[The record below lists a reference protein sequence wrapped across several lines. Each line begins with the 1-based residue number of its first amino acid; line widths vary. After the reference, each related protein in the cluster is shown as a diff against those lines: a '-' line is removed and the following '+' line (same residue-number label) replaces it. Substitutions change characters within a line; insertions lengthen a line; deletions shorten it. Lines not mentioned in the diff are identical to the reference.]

1 MDCIKTLDNI
11 VAYVQGEIADDS
23 LRRDIA
29 AHIQACGPCRREEGE
44 VRRTLDVIREAGE
57 EFVPSNRVWVQ
68 LLERLRTIKA
78 GIAAGDEGGPVKA
91 ATLVETE
98 QACTPRLI
106 ARRVT
111 VPRPR
116 RAVALLVS
124 IVAAAAVVAVIVYI
138 AFTTGGFAVEYV
150 EGPGLVLISDDGASE
165 KTDIGHKFV
174 KGDLVEAHSVG
185 GKNVMLRYSNG
196 STLTLERGAKLKF
209 ASENTVRLYAGT
221 LHADITP
228 EGIGFKVWTEFG
240 EARVTGTEFTIT
252 VSKEERR
259 TEVRVMKGEVAFS
272 NGNKTRVV
280 SAGSRTVASGNTPP
294 EKPFSIELDEVPAP
308 ELIGGHKIELLMAVF
323 DPSSGRY
330 VSESEKVSVELP
342 PGKPLRLRF
351 LVRNLE
357 DEALRVPGAAEVKNL
372 SIRVSSVT
380 EPKGTLRPVPGGVVE
395 EEPQPDS
402 GGFVRLESGES
413 YRFVCRIE
421 PGAIG
426 LVPGGTRYIYG
437 VYNLRWES
445 KIAVAV
451 KRAAPPRPD
460 ADLPPE
466 APFSGH

>member
-44 VRRTLDVIREAGE
+44 VRRTLDVIQEAGE
-57 EFVPSNRVWVQ
+57 EFVPSNRVWMQ
-68 LLERLRTIKA
+68 LLERIRIIKA
-78 GIAAGDEGGPVKA
+78 GITAGDKSGPVQT
-91 ATLVETE
+91 ATTVETE
-98 QACTPRLI
+98 QAYTPRLI

-116 RAVALLVS
+116 RAIALLIS
-124 IVAAAAVVAVIVYI
+124 IGAAAAVAAVIVVI
-138 AFTTGGFAVEYV
+138 ATTGGFAVEYV
-150 EGPGLVLISDDGASE
+150 EGPGLALIRDNGTSE

-174 KGDLVEAHSVG
+174 KGDIVEARTVG
-185 GKNVMLRYSNG
+185 SKNAMLRYPNG

-240 EARVTGTEFTIT
+240 EAEVTGTKFTIT

-259 TEVRVMKGEVAFS
+259 TEIRVMKGKVDFS
-272 NGNKTRVV
+272 NGNKTWVV
-280 SAGSRTVASGNTPP
+280 SAGSKTVASGNTPP

-342 PGKPLRLRF
+342 PGEPLRLRF

-357 DEALRVPGAAEVKNL
+357 DEALRIPGVDEMEEL
-372 SIRVSSVT
+372 FIRVSPAR
-380 EPKGTLRPVPGGVVE
+380 EAEGYQLPIRGEFVE

-426 LVPGGTRYIYG
+426 LEPGGTRYIYG
-437 VYNLRWES
+437 KYNLAWKS
-445 KIAVAV
+445 KIAIAV
-451 KRAAPPRPD
+451 KRAATPRPD
-460 ADLPPE
+460 ADIPPE
-466 APFSGH
+466 APPEGH